1 MERKYSKISKS
12 KPDLWK
18 EQAANLPGQKSVLV
32 LLFKQTR
39 KQNGEDSSFF
49 FKKKKHK
56 ILPRQRLTAS
66 CLWHRNYLGRVIMK
80 SIKAANH
87 ILEIQKQELIQGEV
101 CLFINAFT
109 HHQEDQRGCVQIP
122 VVPPAAYL
130 FLNSHSTRT
139 LALSWRPY
147 QLASPPP
154 SASVGSP
161 SWPFSGPS
169 LLDQMVPSMKMRAHS
184 EQLL

>member
-1 MERKYSKISKS
+1 MSKDMERKYSKTSKS

-32 LLFKQTR
+32 LLFKQTT

-49 FKKKKHK
+49 FKKKKKHK

-87 ILEIQKQELIQGEV
+87 ILEIQKQELIQGEMPFHK
-101 CLFINAFT
+101 CFHPSSGRSERLCPNTSCSSCSLFVLELTFHKNTGTQLEA
-109 HHQEDQRGCVQIP
+109 IP
-122 VVPPAAYL
+122 AGLP
-130 FLNSHSTRT
+130 
-139 LALSWRPY
+139 
-147 QLASPPP
+147 SP
-154 SASVGSP
+154 
-161 SWPFSGPS
+161 
-169 LLDQMVPSMKMRAHS
+169 
-184 EQLL
+184 